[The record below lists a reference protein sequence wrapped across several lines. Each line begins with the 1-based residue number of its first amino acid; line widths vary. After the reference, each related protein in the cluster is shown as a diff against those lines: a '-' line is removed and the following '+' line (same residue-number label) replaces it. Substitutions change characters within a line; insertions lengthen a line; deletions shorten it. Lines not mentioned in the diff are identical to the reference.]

1 MSTAPAGYVELLR
14 HGDTGHTGFR
24 GRMEDALTPLGWQQ
38 MVQALQDE
46 SGWDVVLSSPRIRC
60 AQFAAVFAARHQLP
74 LSIDERLTE
83 LDFGAWEGV
92 PVADLQRTQPELLG
106 KFWQDP
112 WHHPPPQ
119 GESLQRFEQ
128 RLRAAH
134 DSIHRQYPNQRV
146 LVITHAGVIRILL
159 YLTQQLSPQALLQW
173 SIPHASRHRLDT
185 RCGCATS

>member
-1 MSTAPAGYVELLR
+1 MSAVVAGCVELLR

-24 GRMEDALTPLGWQQ
+24 GRMEDPLTSLGWSQ
-38 MVQALQDE
+38 MEQALQDDFE
-46 SGWDVVLSSPRIRC
+46 WDVVLSSPRIRC
-60 AQFAAVFAARHQLP
+60 AQFASVFAARHQLP
-74 LSIDERLTE
+74 LNIDERLAE

-92 PVADLQRTQPELLG
+92 SVADLQRTQPELLG

-112 WHHPPPQ
+112 WKHPPPQ

-134 DSIHRQYPNQRV
+134 DNMLRQYPEQRV

-159 YLTQQLSPQALLQW
+159 YLTHQLAPQALLQC

-185 RCGCATS
+185 RFGCATS